1 MPTASTSQILGF
13 NECFEPYTSN
23 LYNRRVLA
31 GEYQIV
37 NKYLIKDLMDL
48 GIWDSAMR
56 NKIIMENGSIQ
67 DIPNIPDEIKQLYKT
82 VWELSQKV
90 IIDMAADRGKFVDQL
105 QSMNIHLRNPT
116 IGKLTSCHF
125 MLGKRVKTG
134 MYYLRTQA
142 ASRAIQF
149 TVDAKEAEK
158 VGTKVPQKSLK
169 RKNTW
174 NPNLARRPPIQH
186 PIQNYMIFTIQLQLL
201 VI

>member
-1 MPTASTSQILGF
+1 
-13 NECFEPYTSN
+13 
-23 LYNRRVLA
+23 
-31 GEYQIV
+31 
-37 NKYLIKDLMDL
+37 MDL

-67 DIPNIPDEIKQLYKT
+67 NIPNIPDEIKQLYKT

-125 MLGKRVKTG
+125 YAWEKGLKTG

-158 VGTKVPQKSLK
+158 LAPKCPKS
-169 RKNTW
+169 
-174 NPNLARRPPIQH
+174 H
-186 PIQNYMIFTIQLQLL
+186 
-201 VI
+201 

>member
-67 DIPNIPDEIKQLYKT
+67 NTQHSDEIKQLYKT
-82 VWELSQKV
+82 VWELSQ
-90 IIDMAADRGKFVDQL
+90 R
-105 QSMNIHLRNPT
+105 
-116 IGKLTSCHF
+116 
-125 MLGKRVKTG
+125 
-134 MYYLRTQA
+134 
-142 ASRAIQF
+142 
-149 TVDAKEAEK
+149 
-158 VGTKVPQKSLK
+158 
-169 RKNTW
+169 
-174 NPNLARRPPIQH
+174 
-186 PIQNYMIFTIQLQLL
+186 
-201 VI
+201 